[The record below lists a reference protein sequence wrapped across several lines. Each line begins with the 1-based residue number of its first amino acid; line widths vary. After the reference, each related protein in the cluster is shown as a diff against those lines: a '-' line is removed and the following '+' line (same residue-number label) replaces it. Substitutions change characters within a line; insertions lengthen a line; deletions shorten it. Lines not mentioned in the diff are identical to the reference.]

1 MTDTRSRNYC
11 FTIQENENASN
22 GETTMNHLQG
32 NPTVKALFIGGIEKA
47 PTTNK
52 LHRHCV
58 VSFHNKKS
66 LEQVIKLL
74 TPHHVEPMRSTP
86 RQAIEY
92 ALKDTKE
99 FLINTYQ
106 FINEND
112 TKERVVELILEGKT
126 LAEIMRECP
135 KTMCDRYTNIEKM
148 YFRYHYDQKE

>member
-1 MTDTRSRNYC
+1 MTDTRSRNYI
-11 FTIQENENASN
+11 FTIQENENATN

-52 LHRHCV
+52 LHRHGV

-86 RQAIEY
+86 RQAIDY
-92 ALKDTKE
+92 ALKDNKE
-99 FLINTYQ
+99 FL
-106 FINEND
+106 
-112 TKERVVELILEGKT
+112 ERLVRYYSKSKDKILSF
-126 LAEIMRECP
+126 
-135 KTMCDRYTNIEKM
+135 
-148 YFRYHYDQKE
+148 FRNK